1 MLFLA
6 VKKCRRYNDFIRSST
21 GDEDPAIVYIL
32 RLYDNSFGVS
42 LENLQESELSLL
54 KIKSS
59 TSRNETRKPCASK
72 EAIY

>member
-1 MLFLA
+1 MILFAAQLET
-6 VKKCRRYNDFIRSST
+6 RTRQMF
-21 GDEDPAIVYIL
+21 IL

-42 LENLQESELSLL
+42 LENLQESELSVL

-59 TSRNETRKPCASK
+59 TSRNETREACASK

>member
-21 GDEDPAIVYIL
+21 GDEDPANVYTSI
-32 RLYDNSFGVS
+32 YDNSFGVS

-59 TSRNETRKPCASK
+59 TSRNETREACASK

>member
-1 MLFLA
+1 MILFAARLET
-6 VKKCRRYNDFIRSST
+6 RTRQMS
-21 GDEDPAIVYIL
+21 IL

-59 TSRNETRKPCASK
+59 TSRNKTRKACASK

>member
-1 MLFLA
+1 MILLA
-6 VKKCRRYNDFIRSST
+6 AQLETRTRQMFI
-21 GDEDPAIVYIL
+21 L
-32 RLYDNSFGVS
+32 LLYDNSFGVS

-59 TSRNETRKPCASK
+59 TSRNKTRKACASK

>member
-1 MLFLA
+1 MF
-6 VKKCRRYNDFIRSST
+6 
-21 GDEDPAIVYIL
+21 IL
-32 RLYDNSFGVS
+32 RLYYNSFGVS

-59 TSRNETRKPCASK
+59 IRRNETRQACASK

>member
-1 MLFLA
+1 MILFAAQLET
-6 VKKCRRYNDFIRSST
+6 RTQQMF
-21 GDEDPAIVYIL
+21 IL

-42 LENLQESELSLL
+42 LENLQESELSPL

-59 TSRNETRKPCASK
+59 TSRNKTRKACASK